1 MVLAN
6 NYTQSQCLSLD
17 LRRCRYDID
26 PFIALSER
34 LVNTGL
40 LDRKG
45 ESLPSLK
52 ELTARGCGYLRPEL
66 SILLAYSKMHLYQT
80 LLESELPDQESTQI
94 FLQQYFPDKT
104 RKRYSSQIKNHP
116 LRREIIAT
124 MITNRIVDQAGCAF
138 LNTLVQQSG
147 ATMIEGVAAY
157 LVFDEVLN
165 GDAIREQIA
174 AVDNK
179 MSSAR
184 QYELLEGLERS
195 LAGLCRQVFE
205 QVLPMRLDKACVK
218 DYRQRLNVFR
228 THLVELLPE
237 AEWQVSKDAAKV
249 IVKEGFPEEM
259 ALEMASFRYLAG
271 FLPAVHIVE
280 KTGTDL
286 LQVTAAVG
294 EMRLRLKLS
303 QVMESLNEYTPHDQ
317 WDRAALVSLRSA
329 FIKQAIKLTR
339 SVVAAGLGTDAF
351 LAGKRQRLD
360 AYLSL
365 VETLH
370 STPPSTTSL
379 YVVLL
384 RALEAVED

>member
-1 MVLAN
+1 
-6 NYTQSQCLSLD
+6 
-17 LRRCRYDID
+17 
-26 PFIALSER
+26 
-34 LVNTGL
+34 
-40 LDRKG
+40 
-45 ESLPSLK
+45 
-52 ELTARGCGYLRPEL
+52 
-66 SILLAYSKMHLYQT
+66 
-80 LLESELPDQESTQI
+80 
-94 FLQQYFPDKT
+94 
-104 RKRYSSQIKNHP
+104 
-116 LRREIIAT
+116 

-147 ATMIEGVAAY
+147 ATMIQGVAAY

-165 GDAIREQIA
+165 GDAIRKQVA

-195 LAGLCRQVFE
+195 LAGLCRQIFE

-237 AEWQVSKDAAKV
+237 AEWQVCKDAAKV

-280 KTGTDL
+280 KTGADL

-294 EMRLRLKLS
+294 EMRLRLKIS
-303 QVMESLNEYTPHDQ
+303 QVMESLNEYTPHDH

-339 SVVAAGLGTDAF
+339 SVVAAGQGTDAF

-370 STPPSTTSL
+370 SAPPSTTSL

-384 RALEAVED
+384 RALEAIED